1 VVNVQ
6 LAGDVAQLRAVGKAL
21 REAADKEQKREL
33 YKAVQRATKPIK
45 EEIKQSAIDT
55 LPKSGGL
62 NVWAS
67 KIKIKTKQSY
77 NGRCPG
83 VTIAGAMNNK
93 AAVSGRGRG
102 RKKVHARKFGTV
114 GATADLQA
122 INAGR
127 VMHPVFGH
135 GPLVGLQM
143 VTPGFWDRPLTGVTA
158 QRAKREIRAAMEATL
173 RAIAAKSRAA

>member
-1 VVNVQ
+1 VEGVAVVNVQ

-102 RKKVHARKFGTV
+102 RKKVRTFGKVARL
-114 GATADLQA
+114 DRL
-122 INAGR
+122 NAGMAR
-127 VMHPVFGH
+127 HPVFGH
-135 GPLVGLQM
+135 GPLVLQP